1 MNSNNKDTNFKY
13 PSKSK
18 LNILL
23 EHYQNDRFEDAEQVA
38 LNLTQKYP
46 EDVFAWKVLSAIFWQ
61 TGRRSDGIELS
72 KKTISL
78 SPNDDEA
85 HSNLGVMLQEE
96 GRLKEA
102 EASLINAISLNS
114 NNPKNHYNLGV
125 ILKKLGR
132 LKDAQLSYEKAISFE
147 PNYFTAYNN
156 LGDIFRSLGK
166 LEEAKLNF
174 KKAISIHPDYAEA
187 HLNLGAVLVDMEKLE
202 EAVLHFKKAI
212 SLKPDYSKAKHM
224 LAALTGK
231 TTSTAPQEYVE
242 SLFDNYALRF
252 ESSLVSNL
260 EYKIPKIL
268 TEIIIEDSKTNS
280 LGSIIDL
287 GCGTGLFGEEIKKFC
302 DSIIG
307 IDLSKRM
314 LDQAEK
320 KNIYNELIKED
331 IVTYLSNNYFDFD
344 YFISL
349 DVFIYVGDLSNIF
362 KLIKARNKKSG
373 KLAFSVEN
381 YDGESFFLERS
392 GRYSHS
398 KTYIE
403 NLCDKFGYR
412 ISYFKE
418 LDLRKEKNK
427 YISGALYILEF

>member
-1 MNSNNKDTNFKY
+1 MNSNNKDTNFQY
-13 PSKSK
+13 PSKSQ

-23 EHYQNDRFEDAEQVA
+23 EHYQNNRFEDAEQVA

-46 EDVFAWKVLSAIFWQ
+46 KDVFAWKVLSAIFWQ

-85 HSNLGVMLQEE
+85 HSNLGVMFQEE
-96 GRLKEA
+96 DRLEEA
-102 EASLINAISLNS
+102 EASLINAISLNPK
-114 NNPKNHYNLGV
+114 NPKNHYNLGV
-125 ILKKLGR
+125 TLKKLDR

-147 PNYFTAYNN
+147 PNYFIAYNN

-187 HLNLGAVLVDMEKLE
+187 HFNLGVVLVDMDKLE

-212 SLKPDYSKAKHM
+212 SLKPHYSKAKHM
-224 LAALTGK
+224 LAAITGK
-231 TTSTAPQEYVE
+231 TTSKAPQEYVE

-268 TEIIIEDSKTNS
+268 TEIIIEYSKTNS

-287 GCGTGLFGEEIKKFC
+287 GCGTGLFGQEIKKFC

-314 LDQAEK
+314 LDQAKK

-344 YFISL
+344 YFVSL
-349 DVFIYVGDLSNIF
+349 DVFIYIGDLSNIF
-362 KLIKARNKKSG
+362 KLIKSRNKKSG

-381 YDGESFFLERS
+381 YDGESFLLERS

-398 KTYIE
+398 RTYIE
-403 NLCDKFGYR
+403 NLSKKFDYR
-412 ISYFKE
+412 ISYFKK

>member
-46 EDVFAWKVLSAIFWQ
+46 KDVFAWKVLSAIFWQ

-314 LDQAEK
+314 LDQAKK
-320 KNIYNELIKED
+320 KNIYNKLIKED

-349 DVFIYVGDLSNIF
+349 DVFIYVGDLSNVF
-362 KLIKARNKKSG
+362 KLIKFRNKKSG
-373 KLAFSVEN
+373 KLAFSVEDH
-381 YDGESFFLERS
+381 DGESFFLERS

-403 NLCDKFGYR
+403 DLCDKFGYR
-412 ISYFKE
+412 ISYFEE

>member
-46 EDVFAWKVLSAIFWQ
+46 KDVFAWKVLSAIFWQ

-280 LGSIIDL
+280 FGSIIDL

-314 LDQAEK
+314 LDQAKK

-362 KLIKARNKKSG
+362 KLIKSRNKKSG

-403 NLCDKFGYR
+403 NLCDKFGNR

-427 YISGALYILEF
+427 YVSGALYILEF

>member
-1 MNSNNKDTNFKY
+1 MNSNNQKSNFEY
-13 PSKSK
+13 PSKSE

-23 EHYQNDRFEDAEQVA
+23 EHYQTGRFEDAEKVA
-38 LNLTQKYP
+38 KNLTQKFP
-46 EDVFAWKVLSAIFWQ
+46 KDIFAWKVLSATFWQ
-61 TGRRSDGIELS
+61 TGRKSQGIEIS

-85 HSNLGVMLQEE
+85 HSNLGVMLLEQ
-96 GRLKEA
+96 GRFEEA

-114 NNPKNHYNLGV
+114 KNPKNHYNLGV

-132 LKDAQLSYEKAISFE
+132 LKDAELSYEKAISFD
-147 PNYFTAYNN
+147 PNYFKAHNN
-156 LGDIFRSLGK
+156 LGDVFRTLGK
-166 LEEAKLNF
+166 LEEAKSSF
-174 KKAISIHPDYAEA
+174 KIAISLQPDYAEA
-187 HLNLGAVLVDMEKLE
+187 HVNLGAVLVDMERLD
-202 EAVLHFKKAI
+202 EAVLYFKKAI
-212 SLKPDYSKAKHM
+212 SLKPNYSKAKHL
-224 LAALTGK
+224 LAALTGE
-231 TTSTAPQEYVE
+231 TTTTAPLEYVE
-242 SLFDNYALRF
+242 SLFDNYALKF

-302 DSIIG
+302 NKITG

-314 LDQAEK
+314 LDQAKK

-349 DVFIYVGDLSNIF
+349 DVFIYVGDLSNVF
-362 KLIKARNKKSG
+362 KLIKSHNKKSG

-381 YDGESFFLERS
+381 HDRESFFLERS

-403 NLCDKFGYR
+403 NLCERFGYTMN
-412 ISYFKE
+412 YFEK
-418 LDLRKEKNK
+418 LNLRKEKNQ
-427 YISGALYILEF
+427 YIDGALYILEF

>member
-1 MNSNNKDTNFKY
+1 MNPKNQNSNFEY
-13 PSKSK
+13 PSKSQ

-23 EHYQNDRFEDAEQVA
+23 EHYQNGRFEDAEKVA
-38 LNLTQKYP
+38 KNLTQKYP
-46 EDVFAWKVLSAIFWQ
+46 KDIFAWKVLSAIFWQ
-61 TGRRSDGIELS
+61 TGRKSQGVEIS
-72 KKTISL
+72 IKTISL

-85 HSNLGVMLQEE
+85 HSNLGVMLLEQ
-96 GRLKEA
+96 GRLEEA

-114 NNPKNHYNLGV
+114 KNPKNHYNLGV

-132 LKDAQLSYEKAISFE
+132 LKDAKLCYEKAISFE
-147 PNYFTAYNN
+147 PNYFKAHNN
-156 LGDIFRSLGK
+156 LGDIFRTLGK
-166 LEEAKLNF
+166 LEEAKSSF
-174 KKAISIHPDYAEA
+174 KIAISLQPDYAEA
-187 HLNLGAVLVDMEKLE
+187 HVNLGAVLVDMERLD
-202 EAVLHFKKAI
+202 EAAFYFKKAI
-212 SLKPDYSKAKHM
+212 SLKPNYSKAKHM
-224 LAALTGK
+224 LAALTGE
-231 TTSTAPQEYVE
+231 TTKTAPQEYVE
-242 SLFDNYALRF
+242 SLFDNYAQKF

-280 LGSIIDL
+280 LGSVIDL

-314 LDQAEK
+314 LDQAKK

-349 DVFIYVGDLSNIF
+349 DVFIYVGDLSNVF
-362 KLIKARNKKSG
+362 KLIKFRNKKSG
-373 KLAFSVEN
+373 KLAFSVEDH
-381 YDGESFFLERS
+381 DGESFFLERS

-403 NLCDKFGYR
+403 NLCERFGYR
-412 ISYFKE
+412 MIYFKK
-418 LDLRKEKNK
+418 LNLRKEKNQ
-427 YISGALYILEF
+427 YITGALYILEF

>member
-46 EDVFAWKVLSAIFWQ
+46 KDVFAWKVLSAIFWQ

-156 LGDIFRSLGK
+156 LGDIFRSLSK

-314 LDQAEK
+314 LDQAKK

-362 KLIKARNKKSG
+362 KLIKSRNKKSG

-403 NLCDKFGYR
+403 NLCDKFGYS